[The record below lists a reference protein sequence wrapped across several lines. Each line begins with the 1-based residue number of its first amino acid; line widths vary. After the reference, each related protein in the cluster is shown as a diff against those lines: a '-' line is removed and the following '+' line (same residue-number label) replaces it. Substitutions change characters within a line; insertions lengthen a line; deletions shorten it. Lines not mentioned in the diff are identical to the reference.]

1 MRRRETEMAVED
13 IMTTK
18 VFSVDKNR
26 KLSDAVNLMEK
37 KRISRVVVTT
47 GGELCGIL
55 TEKDV
60 ADHVGSFRHGNSS
73 PSSLHISTAMKS
85 PIISVEKDVSI
96 KEAAKIMLKE
106 GISSL
111 PVLDEGKLAG
121 IVTKTDIVEML
132 VDSEEKL
139 EDIMKRGVV
148 TVSPNDRIVHARR
161 LMLDKKIG
169 RVVVV
174 EEGNVLGVLTE
185 RGAAKALFAFKQAT
199 DKGHSSRIRNLI
211 VNDAMTPKVI
221 TLDIKAKVKDAL
233 KIMIKNKFSGIP
245 LTREGKLAGIVT
257 KTDMLKIIK

>member
-1 MRRRETEMAVED
+1 MRRREMAVED
-13 IMTTK
+13 IMTKK
-18 VFSVDKNR
+18 VISVDKNR

-37 KRISRVVVTT
+37 KRISRIAVTID
-47 GGELCGIL
+47 GELCGIL

-60 ADHVGSFRHGNSS
+60 ADHIGTSRHGKSS

-96 KEAAKIMLKE
+96 KKAAKMMLKQ

-111 PVLDEGKLAG
+111 PVLDKGKLAG
-121 IVTKTDIVEML
+121 IVTKTDIVKTL

-139 EDIMKRGVV
+139 EDIMKIGVV
-148 TVSPNDRIVHARR
+148 TVSANDRIVHARR

-174 EEGNVLGVLTE
+174 EEGNIVGVLTE
-185 RGAAKALFAFKQAT
+185 RGAAKALFTFKQAT
-199 DKGHSSRIRNLI
+199 DRVQSSRIRSIL
-211 VNDAMTPKVI
+211 VKDAMTPTVI

-245 LTREGKLAGIVT
+245 LTRGGKLAGIVT
-257 KTDMLKIIK
+257 KTDILKVK